1 MDDFDI
7 FINKLFKRH
16 LQKKP
21 YKKCFIN
28 NCNNIGS
35 YNFFNKITNHYCK
48 THKLPNMLKIGN
60 KRCLDCLKIPLIINL
75 KKPLFTVMT
84 IVSTT

>member
-35 YNFFNKITNHYCK
+35 YNFFNKLTNHCCK
-48 THKLPNMLKIGN
+48 NHKLPNMLKIVGPVLLVKN
-60 KRCLDCLKIPLIINL
+60 YI
-75 KKPLFTVMT
+75 LF
-84 IVSTT
+84 IFNYIFIDN